1 MHTDQQNIIL
11 RLGNKKSYPHKVSKI
26 KILET
31 HISWVI
37 LTGSYAYKVK
47 KNVKFGQVLDFSKLY
62 LRKKFCNKEI
72 SLNKTLCG
80 NMYQKVVKIVNK
92 NDIFK
97 IVDLRD
103 HGRAIEYAVKMIEIP
118 QKFRMDNLLQDGKI
132 DTKTVECLTKIL
144 IKFHNGATTSKN
156 ISRFGRP
163 IFIKKKVN
171 ENFKT
176 LSQLIKLD
184 PIFQYKLESFVENNI
199 DLFHQRIKENRI
211 RDIHGDLYLK
221 NIFIV
226 RDKIYLYD
234 RIEFNDSL
242 RYADVIEDISHLAM
256 DFDFHQ
262 RIDLRDRF
270 ISCYMK
276 KSGDDVIKKMIFFMM
291 CYKACVRGKV
301 SLFRANE
308 VLNNEKTIHEKEAM
322 LHFNLAKSYI
332 EHF

>member
-1 MHTDQQNIIL
+1 MQTDQQNIIL
-11 RLGNKKSYPHKVSKI
+11 QLGNKKSYPHKVSRI

-37 LTGSYAYKVK
+37 LTGSYAYKIK
-47 KNVKFGQVLDFSKLY
+47 KNVKFGQILDFSKLY
-62 LRKKFCNKEI
+62 LRKKFCSKEI
-72 SLNKTLCG
+72 LLNKPLCG
-80 NMYQKVVKIVNK
+80 SMYQKVVKIVND
-92 NDIFK
+92 NDVLK
-97 IVDLRD
+97 IVDLGDSR
-103 HGRAIEYAVKMIEIP
+103 RPIEYAVKMMEIP
-118 QKFRMDNLLQDGKI
+118 QKLRMDNLLRDEKI
-132 DTKTVECLTKIL
+132 DMKTVESLTKIL
-144 IKFHNGATTSKN
+144 IKFHSSAATNEN

-163 IFIKKKVN
+163 IFIKKKIN

-176 LSQLIKLD
+176 LSKLIKLD
-184 PIFQYKLESFVENNI
+184 PIFQYKLVSFVENNI
-199 DLFHQRIKENRI
+199 DLFDKRIKETRI

-226 RDKIYLYD
+226 RGKIYLYD

-262 RIDLRDRF
+262 RIDVRDHF
-270 ISCYMK
+270 ISFYIK
-276 KSGDDVIKKMIFFMM
+276 KSGDDIIKKMIFFMM

-308 VLNNEKTIHEKEAM
+308 VLNDEKTIHEKEAM
-322 LHFNLAKSYI
+322 LHFNLAKGYI
-332 EHF
+332 QHF

>member
-1 MHTDQQNIIL
+1 MQNEQKNIIL
-11 RLGNKKSYPHKVSKI
+11 QLKNKNSYPHKVSRI

-37 LTGSYAYKVK
+37 LTGSYVYKIK
-47 KNVKFGQVLDFSKLY
+47 KNVKFGQVLDFSKLS

-80 NMYQKVVKIVNK
+80 NMYQKVVKIVND

-97 IVDLRD
+97 IVDLGD
-103 HGRAIEYAVKMIEIP
+103 SGRPIEYAVKMIEIP
-118 QKFRMDNLLQDGKI
+118 QRFRMDNLLREGKI
-132 DTKTVECLTKIL
+132 DMKTVESITKLL
-144 IKFHNGATTSKN
+144 IKFHNSATTSEN

-163 IFIKKKVN
+163 IFIKKKIN
-171 ENFKT
+171 ENFET

-184 PIFQYKLESFVENNI
+184 PIFPDKLNSFVEKNI
-199 DLFHQRIKENRI
+199 DLFDQRIKENRI

-226 RDKIYLYD
+226 GHKIYLYD

-256 DFDFHQ
+256 DFDFHR
-262 RIDLRDRF
+262 RIDLRDHF
-270 ISCYMK
+270 ISYYIK
-276 KSGDDVIKKMIFFMM
+276 KSEDEVIKKMIFFMM

-308 VLNNEKTIHEKEAM
+308 VLNKEKTIHEKEAM
-322 LHFNLAKSYI
+322 LHFNLAKEYMQ
-332 EHF
+332 HF

>member
-1 MHTDQQNIIL
+1 MQTDQQNIIL
-11 RLGNKKSYPHKVSKI
+11 HLGSKKSYPHKVSRI

-37 LTGSYAYKVK
+37 LTGSYAYKIK
-47 KNVKFGQVLDFSKLY
+47 KNVKFGQILDFSKLY

-72 SLNKTLCG
+72 LLNKPLCG
-80 NMYQKVVKIVNK
+80 SMYQKVVKIVTDNH
-92 NDIFK
+92 IFK

-103 HGRAIEYAVKMIEIP
+103 SGIPIEYAVKMIEIP
-118 QKFRMDNLLQDGKI
+118 QKFRMDNLLRYGKI
-132 DTKTVECLTKIL
+132 DIKTVEYLTKIL
-144 IKFHNGATTSKN
+144 IKFHSSTPTSEN
-156 ISRFGRP
+156 ISRFGSP
-163 IFIKKKVN
+163 KFIKKKIN

-184 PIFQYKLESFVENNI
+184 PIFQYKLDSFVENNI
-199 DLFHQRIKENRI
+199 DIFYKRIKENRI

-226 RDKIYLYD
+226 GGKIYLYD
-234 RIEFNDSL
+234 RIEFNDCL

-256 DFDFHQ
+256 DFDFHH
-262 RIDLRDRF
+262 RIDLRDHF
-270 ISCYMK
+270 ITYYIK
-276 KSGDDVIKKMIFFMM
+276 KSGDDIIKKMIFFMM

-308 VLNNEKTIHEKEAM
+308 VLNNEKAFHEKEAM
-322 LHFNLAKSYI
+322 LHFNLARGYI
-332 EHF
+332 QYF